1 MFVYLLFLLLP
12 TIPSCTYATFRLR
25 QFKCDPITISNPDWA
40 GYHQRLLGS
49 NLLSARGKPCQR
61 PGCHNLQSPEPES
74 HGPQA
79 QCCSSTLPHLL
90 ILPHRLH
97 TSSRIVPVREI
108 ITAERMTS
116 TGFVHRNAKP
126 ALENGDR
133 ATHLTGIEN
142 SQRRP
147 SGAFFWIWVHADLD
161 GISCSFPIRTL
172 LTNLLIN
179 WYRTK
184 AIDPETY
191 HHDDPLDA
199 ASQCLISYS
208 LPDPHRLW
216 FLSLHHGR
224 PMCE

>member
-1 MFVYLLFLLLP
+1 MCPCRSKTSTRIVRVLKDPSLAGMQGENSSQQPYIYIYIPCTIMFVYFFFLLLP

-49 NLLSARGKPCQR
+49 NLLSARGRPCQR

-79 QCCSSTLPHLL
+79 QCCSSTLPRLL

-108 ITAERMTS
+108 ITVERMTS

-126 ALENGDR
+126 ALGNGDR
-133 ATHLTGIEN
+133 ATHITGIEN

-147 SGAFFWIWVHADLD
+147 SGAFLNL
-161 GISCSFPIRTL
+161 GSCWPRRHL
-172 LTNLLIN
+172 L
-179 WYRTK
+179 
-184 AIDPETY
+184 
-191 HHDDPLDA
+191 
-199 ASQCLISYS
+199 
-208 LPDPHRLW
+208 
-216 FLSLHHGR
+216 
-224 PMCE
+224 